1 MLFVLLW
8 AWNKEKFCFYYLTIV
23 AIADM
28 LPGIMGNQENIM
40 AIGNTGP
47 KTPSDLRQ
55 TLTTIQWCR
64 YVTFMFKDQ

>member
-1 MLFVLLW
+1 MLFVMLW

-28 LPGIMGNQENIM
+28 LSGIMGNQENIM

-47 KTPSDLRQ
+47 KTPSETNSYNNSVVQ
-55 TLTTIQWCR
+55 VCNF
-64 YVTFMFKDQ
+64 YV